1 MTAEQALNA
10 LAERV
15 ASLRAIARRQGQ
27 DARNDGDQAAV
38 ERRHVEANA
47 YHAVICEIMELRK
60 KL

>member
-15 ASLRAIARRQGQ
+15 ASLRAIARKASYQ
-27 DARNDGDQAAV
+27 ARDEGDQGAL

-47 YHAVICEIMELRK
+47 YHAVLIKIVELRK